1 MSEGPARLA
10 TAIGSAIAFEKRSG
24 GVWLYRRRFDIV
36 SGNTDTYCELIPFDS
51 IEDIKVASQ
60 EYGEKR
66 TVYKKLM
73 RFDITVGG
81 EDIWL
86 LFDENYDS
94 KRAADELIKL
104 FGD

>member
-1 MSEGPARLA
+1 MAVSPQIRYR
-10 TAIGSAIAFEKRSG
+10 KRK
-24 GVWLYRRRFDIV
+24 YR
-36 SGNTDTYCELIPFDS
+36 YLLQLIPFDS

>member
-1 MSEGPARLA
+1 
-10 TAIGSAIAFEKRSG
+10 
-24 GVWLYRRRFDIV
+24 
-36 SGNTDTYCELIPFDS
+36 
-51 IEDIKVASQ
+51 
-60 EYGEKR
+60 
-66 TVYKKLM
+66 M